1 MYSQDIFYNLPIHG
15 NVLGS
20 LVLANEGVGIN
31 FDILETN
38 LINLAIVLGVLFF
51 FGKGFLGNLLGSRK
65 ADIEAAISKAE
76 SRQAEAAASL
86 AEQQK
91 KLAAAQEEAKSIVAK
106 ARESSVRVKEDI
118 LAKSKTEVERMK
130 SDASRDL
137 ASEQERVISEL
148 RQRAIAKALVEVE
161 SKIKVGL
168 SDEQKR
174 GLVDKS
180 IELVGGG
187 N

>member
-1 MYSQDIFYNLPIHG
+1 MYSQNIFYNLPIHG

-118 LAKSKTEVERMK
+118 LA
-130 SDASRDL
+130 
-137 ASEQERVISEL
+137 
-148 RQRAIAKALVEVE
+148 
-161 SKIKVGL
+161 
-168 SDEQKR
+168 
-174 GLVDKS
+174 
-180 IELVGGG
+180 
-187 N
+187 